1 MKHYKNTFF
10 RGLLIVDIILL
21 LGACSL
27 PLPISKLTASSDV
40 VMPTDIVLSTDT
52 PSSTVVP
59 ILAEPTNTSEMTIST
74 EPPALPTELSKDN
87 ASDPNYV
94 YQQVKLAVANKDV
107 SYLEEFFDG
116 TFEINYSKL
125 EACTIMPDWKY
136 PPLEVISEHMLGE
149 LTCQGIQYESNFL
162 TIYYTGWNP
171 PWLNCLHDGDGSV
184 TAGFKFTRS
193 EPGEKFILDRIQTSS
208 MEIANL
214 RCCGHTGYN
223 PYNAISCDVDV
234 IPDIEQDICPNALPQ
249 RMRIAGKG
257 VVCKP
262 EGVLGYGLNPAGIGE
277 SNDYVT
283 VLPFGEELSIISGP
297 HCIGDG
303 QNWYYIDSESGWN
316 YVSEGTNEEGYAIC
330 PMDENWEQIK
340 RTITP
345 EAANYCPGSPPQ
357 RLVVNGRGMV
367 CPSITSLRLRSA
379 PGIRGKQIASLEGG
393 TKFTVTLGPV
403 CAGND
408 WSWWKIR
415 TDSGLEGWVAEGGD
429 ATDPYYLCP
438 ID

>member
-1 MKHYKNTFF
+1 MKHYINTFF
-10 RGLLIVDIILL
+10 RRLLNVVIILL

-27 PLPISKLTASSDV
+27 PLSISKSTPSSDG

-52 PSSTVVP
+52 PSLPVP
-59 ILAEPTNTSEMTIST
+59 VLAEPTNTSEMTISA
-74 EPPALPTELSKDN
+74 EPTTLPTGVLKGD

-107 SYLEEFFDG
+107 SYLEEFFNG
-116 TFEINYSKL
+116 TFEISASRVDSCRGL
-125 EACTIMPDWKY
+125 PDWEY
-136 PPLEVISEHMLGE
+136 PPLEAISEHMLGE
-149 LTCQGIQYESNFL
+149 LTCQGIQYDAKYL
-162 TIYYTGWNP
+162 TIYYTGWDP
-171 PWLNCLHDGDGSV
+171 PWTNCFYQDIETDI
-184 TAGFKFTRS
+184 AGLRFMRS
-193 EPGEKFILDRIQTSS
+193 EPDGKYVLLRVQTSS
-208 MEIANL
+208 LKGANA
-214 RCCGHTGYN
+214 RCCGNTGYD

-234 IPDIEQDICPNALPQ
+234 IPDIEQAICPNALPQ
-249 RMRIAGKG
+249 RMRIEGKG

-262 EGVLGYGLNPAGIGE
+262 EGALAYTFYPAGIGDE
-277 SNDYVT
+277 DDDAKI
-283 VLPFGEELSIISGP
+283 LPFGEELSIISGP

-303 QNWYYIDSESGWN
+303 QNWYNVGSDSGGG

-330 PMDENWEQIK
+330 PIDENWEQIK
-340 RTITP
+340 RTVTP
-345 EAANYCPGSPPQ
+345 EPANYCPGSPPQ

-367 CPSITSLRLRSA
+367 CQSVTSLRLRSA
-379 PGIRGKQIASLEGG
+379 PGIKGKQIASLEGG
-393 TKFTVTLGPV
+393 TKFTVTFGPV

-415 TDSGLEGWVAEGGD
+415 TDSGQEGWVAEGGD